1 MTHEDYLSFVGMW
14 SLPTRHG
21 LTLGEVLSY
30 LNKREEMN
38 AELEVVT
45 VRIGGRP
52 CMPMNIISVGN
63 LPNIPTVE
71 TAAVYPG
78 MCLIEGTNLSEGRG
92 TTRPFELIGAD

>member
-14 SLPTRHG
+14 SLLTRHG

-45 VRIGGRP
+45 VKNWWTTLYADEYR
-52 CMPMNIISVGN
+52 
-63 LPNIPTVE
+63 
-71 TAAVYPG
+71 YPWVQP
-78 MCLIEGTNLSEGRG
+78 L
-92 TTRPFELIGAD
+92 